1 MIKRILVPT
10 DFSKHAFHAFKFAEE
25 LANQSNAEVHI
36 YHVIEAPSASYG
48 DSYFNTEAQVG
59 SPVEA
64 HEEVIFTKSLVSKV
78 KKRIHELAA
87 QAKHD
92 HIKFHS
98 HVEMGHVFKSIVG
111 TAEDHKMDL
120 MIIGTNGAQGIGE
133 ALVGST
139 AEKLVRHSPIP
150 VIAIKDED
158 FDVNLRNIVLA
169 SEFNESLDKVVP
181 ILKEIQGLFGSKI
194 HLVRVNTPND
204 FHSTRTMKNMMKEFV
219 SKHKL
224 DNYTINTYSDI
235 VEEDG
240 IIYFAEDINA
250 DLIVM
255 PTHARKGLMHLLS
268 GSIAEDVVNHAKR
281 PVMTI
286 RI

>member
-48 DSYFNTEAQVG
+48 DSGFNAEGQADV
-59 SPVEA
+59 SIDS
-64 HEEVIFTKSLVSKV
+64 HEEIIFTKSLVSQV
-78 KKRIHELAA
+78 KKKIHELATKA
-87 QAKHD
+87 RHD
-92 HIKFHS
+92 HVKFHS
-98 HVEMGHVFKSIVG
+98 HVEMGNVFKSIVS
-111 TAEDHKMDL
+111 TAEDHNMDL
-120 MIIGTNGAQGIGE
+120 MVIGTNGAHGIGE

-150 VIAIKDED
+150 VIAIKDEGGEI
-158 FDVNLRNIVLA
+158 NLRNIVLA
-169 SEFNESLDKVVP
+169 SEFNENLDEVMP
-181 ILKEIQGLFGSKI
+181 IIKEIQQLFGSTI

-204 FHSTRTMKNMMKEFV
+204 FHSTRTMKNMMEEFV
-219 SKHKL
+219 HQHKL
-224 DNYTINTYSDI
+224 EDYTINTYSDI

-240 IIYFAEDINA
+240 IIYFSEDINA
-250 DLIVM
+250 DMIIM

-281 PVMTI
+281 PVLTV